1 MIDAHIH
8 YAASVG
14 MERLNKIIHESG
26 LKAVALQC
34 IPKGGILPVEEDAF
48 AFKEQCAVP
57 VYVFGG
63 ISRLA
68 YDMAGLPTQGSSPLP
83 GRLDKEVTRLL
94 DMGCT
99 GIKMLEGKPDVR
111 KRFHIPDFDSPVWE
125 SYWARLEE
133 EQLPVYMHINDPE
146 EFWDAEN
153 VADYVKKAGW
163 FYDSTFVGNEDQYAQ
178 MLHVLE
184 RHPRLKILFPHFFFL
199 SKQLERLSKILDA
212 FPEIRIDITP
222 GIELYYNLS
231 SQAGRAKDFFLT
243 YRDRILYGTDIGA
256 RALIRSEN
264 VPLDLEEC
272 RSRIKLIRGYLET
285 DGDYLLKSDGHYV
298 VERPPVTMHG
308 LGLPRPVLDDIYSNN
323 FLDFIK

>member
-14 MERLNKIIHESG
+14 MDRLNKIIRETG
-26 LKAVALQC
+26 LEAVALQC
-34 IPKGGILPVEEDAF
+34 IPKGGLLPVEEDAF
-48 AFKEQCAVP
+48 AFKEQCSVP

-63 ISRLA
+63 IARSVYDTADLSTDSASRL
-68 YDMAGLPTQGSSPLP
+68 S
-83 GRLDKEVTRLL
+83 GRLDKEVTRLM

-111 KRFHIPDFDSPVWE
+111 KHFHVPDFDSPVWE
-125 SYWARLEE
+125 TYWARLEE
-133 EQLPVYMHINDPE
+133 EQIPVYMHINDPE
-146 EFWDAEN
+146 EFWDAEH

-163 FYDSTFVGNEDQYAQ
+163 FYDGTFIGNEDQYGQ
-178 MLHVLE
+178 ILHVLE

-199 SKQLERLSKILDA
+199 SKQLERLSEILDA
-212 FPEIRIDITP
+212 FPEMRIDITP

-231 SQAGRAKDFFLT
+231 SQADRAREFFLA
-243 YRDRILYGTDIGA
+243 YESRILYGTDIGA
-256 RALIRSEN
+256 RALIKSED
-264 VPLDLEEC
+264 VPLNLEEC
-272 RSRIKLIRGYLET
+272 RSRVKLIRSYLET
-285 DGDYLLKSDGHYV
+285 EGDYLLESDGHYV

-308 LGLPRPVLDDIYSNN
+308 LGLPGPVLEHIYSYN